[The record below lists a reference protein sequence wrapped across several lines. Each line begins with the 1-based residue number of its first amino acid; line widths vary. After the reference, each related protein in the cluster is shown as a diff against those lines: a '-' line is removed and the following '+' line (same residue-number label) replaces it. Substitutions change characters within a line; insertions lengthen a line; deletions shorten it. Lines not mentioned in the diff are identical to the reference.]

1 MKDQRCFIYDKC
13 SRFFVICMWSYT
25 RAGVDIRKI
34 RRIQGDIGK
43 VVSTTHSAI
52 ENKDWSVWSGFG
64 HYAGL
69 IEFQSQ
75 VFALHT
81 DGVGTKIIIAQL
93 MKKFDTV
100 GIDCVAMNVN
110 DVICVGATP
119 IGFLDYI
126 ALKKP
131 DSYLVRELAK
141 GLVKGAK
148 QSSVAIVGGETAI
161 LPDLLN
167 EKEESTF
174 DLVGSVFGVADKKS
188 LVMGDKI
195 TQDDI
200 IIGLE
205 SNGLHSNGYSLARKV
220 LLSKYKLNNSHRF
233 LECSIGEELLKPTR
247 IYVKPILELLK
258 KFDSIHGLAHITG
271 GSFTKLSRLNNKVNY
286 NLDSL
291 PKQENIFSLIQ
302 QAGKISVKEMYST
315 FNMGIGFCII
325 VSKSDLSN
333 LVKILEKSKIKY
345 HQIGHI
351 TKGNGVVSMTKEG
364 RKYVLAD

>member
-1 MKDQRCFIYDKC
+1 
-13 SRFFVICMWSYT
+13 MWSYS

-34 RRIQGDIGK
+34 RRIQRDIGK
-43 VVSTTHSAI
+43 LVSTTHFAI
-52 ENKDWSVWSGFG
+52 NKDWNVWSGFG

-69 IEFQSQ
+69 IEFQSK

-110 DVICVGATP
+110 DVICVGAMP

-126 ALKKP
+126 ALRKP

-141 GLVKGAK
+141 GLAKGAK
-148 QSSVAIVGGETAI
+148 QSNVAIVGGETAI

-167 EKEESTF
+167 EKEENTF

-188 LVMGDKI
+188 LVMGNKI
-195 TQDDI
+195 SQGDI

-220 LLSKYKLNNSHRF
+220 LLSKYKLKNSHRF
-233 LECSIGEELLKPTR
+233 LDCSIGEELLKPTR

-258 KFDSIHGLAHITG
+258 KSDSIHGLAHITG
-271 GSFTKLSRLNNKVNY
+271 GSFAKLSRLNNNVNY
-286 NLDSL
+286 HLDNI
-291 PKQENIFSLIQ
+291 PEQENIFSIIQ
-302 QAGKISVKEMYST
+302 QAGKISIKEMYST
-315 FNMGIGFCII
+315 FNMGIGFCIV
-325 VSKSDLSN
+325 VSKSGFN
-333 LVKILEKSKIKY
+333 NVEKILEKSKIMHHK
-345 HQIGHI
+345 IGYI
-351 TKGNGVVSMTKEG
+351 SKGNGAVFMTKKG
-364 RKYVLAD
+364 RKYVLAV

>member
-1 MKDQRCFIYDKC
+1 M
-13 SRFFVICMWSYT
+13 SSYT

-34 RRIQGDIGK
+34 RRIQGNIGK
-43 VVSTTHSAI
+43 VISTTHSAI
-52 ENKDWSVWSGFG
+52 EDKGWSVWSGFG

-69 IEFQSQ
+69 IEFQSK

-93 MKKFDTV
+93 MKKFDTI

-110 DVICVGATP
+110 DAICVGVTP

-131 DSYLVRELAK
+131 DSYLVKELAK

-148 QSSVAIVGGETAI
+148 QSGVAIVGGETAV

-167 EKEESTF
+167 EKKENTF

-188 LVMGDKI
+188 LVMGNKI
-195 TQDDI
+195 SQGDI

-220 LLSKYKLNNSHRF
+220 LLSKYNLKNSHRF
-233 LECSIGEELLKPTR
+233 LECSIGEELLTPTR

-258 KFDSIHGLAHITG
+258 KVDSIHGLAHITG
-271 GSFTKLSRLNNKVNY
+271 GSFAKLSRLNNKVNY
-286 NLDSL
+286 NLDNL
-291 PKQENIFSLIQ
+291 PGQENIFRLIQ

-315 FNMGIGFCII
+315 FNMGIGFCVI

-333 LVKILEKSKIKY
+333 VEKILEKGKVKH

-351 TKGNGVVSMTKEG
+351 TKGNGVVSMTKDG
-364 RKYVLAD
+364 RSYVLTD

>member
-1 MKDQRCFIYDKC
+1 
-13 SRFFVICMWSYT
+13 MWSYS
-25 RAGVDIRKI
+25 RAGVDVRKI
-34 RRIQGDIGK
+34 RRIQSDIGK

-52 ENKDWSVWSGFG
+52 NKDWSVWSGFG

-69 IEFQSQ
+69 IEFQSK

-110 DVICVGATP
+110 DVICVGAMP

-131 DSYLVRELAK
+131 NGYLVRELAK
-141 GLVKGAK
+141 GLAKGAK
-148 QSSVAIVGGETAI
+148 QSNVAIVGGETAI
-161 LPDLLN
+161 LSDLLN
-167 EKEESTF
+167 EKEENTF

-188 LVMGDKI
+188 LVMGNKVS
-195 TQDDI
+195 QGDI

-220 LLSKYKLNNSHRF
+220 LLSKYKLRNSHRF
-233 LECSIGEELLKPTR
+233 LDCSIGEELLKPTR
-247 IYVKPILELLK
+247 IYVKPVLELLK
-258 KFDSIHGLAHITG
+258 KSDSIHGLAHITG
-271 GSFTKLSRLNNKVNY
+271 GSFAKLSRLNNKVNY
-286 NLDSL
+286 YLDNL
-291 PKQENIFSLIQ
+291 PEQENIFSVIQ

-315 FNMGIGFCII
+315 FNMGIGFCIV
-325 VSKSDLSN
+325 VSKSGVSN
-333 LVKILEKSKIKY
+333 VEKILEKNKVKY
-345 HQIGHI
+345 HQIGYI
-351 TKGNGVVSMTKEG
+351 TKGNGVVSITRDGTK
-364 RKYVLAD
+364 YILTD

>member
-1 MKDQRCFIYDKC
+1 
-13 SRFFVICMWSYT
+13 MWSYS
-25 RAGVDIRKI
+25 RAGVDVSKI
-34 RRIQGDIGK
+34 RRIQSDIGK

-52 ENKDWSVWSGFG
+52 NKDWSVWSGFG

-69 IEFQSQ
+69 IEFQSK

-110 DVICVGATP
+110 DVICVGAMP

-131 DSYLVRELAK
+131 NGYLVRELAK
-141 GLVKGAK
+141 GLAKGAK
-148 QSSVAIVGGETAI
+148 QSNVAIVGGETAI
-161 LPDLLN
+161 LSDLLN
-167 EKEESTF
+167 EKEENTF

-188 LVMGDKI
+188 LVMGNKVS
-195 TQDDI
+195 QGDI

-220 LLSKYKLNNSHRF
+220 LLSKYKLRNSHRF
-233 LECSIGEELLKPTR
+233 LDCSIGEELLKPTR

-258 KFDSIHGLAHITG
+258 KSDSIHGLAHITG
-271 GSFTKLSRLNNKVNY
+271 GSFAKLSRLNNKVNY
-286 NLDSL
+286 HLDYL
-291 PKQENIFSLIQ
+291 PEQENIFTVIQ

-315 FNMGIGFCII
+315 FNMGIGFCIV
-325 VSKSDLSN
+325 VSKSDVSDVEN
-333 LVKILEKSKIKY
+333 ILEKNKVKY
-345 HQIGHI
+345 HQIGYI
-351 TKGNGVVSMTKEG
+351 TKGNGVVSMTREG
-364 RKYVLAD
+364 RKYILTD